1 MTKTSTNQ
9 STSNSVITGTILL
22 ITLRVIEII
31 MIIISM
37 ISSALAFDSHRLLLV
52 PQPKILIQ
60 GLLMLGIERRVRAS
74 TYTLKPTILTIK
86 VLESNKNYYICVLKV
101 VRIKENKQS
110 SLRISFVLQYLPRST
125 KSNFQELKWYSM
137 TY

>member
-1 MTKTSTNQ
+1 MTKTSSNQ

-37 ISSALAFDSHRLLLV
+37 ISSALAFDS
-52 PQPKILIQ
+52 Q
-60 GLLMLGIERRVRAS
+60 RRVRAS
-74 TYTLKPTILTIK
+74 TYKLKPTILTIK

-101 VRIKENKQS
+101 VRIKGNKQS
-110 SLRISFVLQYLPRST
+110 ALRISFVL
-125 KSNFQELKWYSM
+125 
-137 TY
+137 